1 LMSSADN
8 SADGEKV
15 TLMTLHAAKGLEF
28 PVVFIIGME
37 EGIIPHARVFDASP
51 AELEEERRLAYVG
64 MTRARE
70 ELHLSY
76 AYSRLQFGQRGY
88 NPMSR
93 FITDMGDQVA
103 ETTAAPSF
111 LGAREEEP
119 FYSDELGLE
128 VGDGVKSAAF
138 GVGEVID
145 VDGLAVTIKFSSGQ
159 TKKLN
164 AEYAHLEKL

>member
-1 LMSSADN
+1 
-8 SADGEKV
+8 
-15 TLMTLHAAKGLEF
+15 
-28 PVVFIIGME
+28 ME
-37 EGIIPHARVFDASP
+37 EGIIPHARVFESSP

-76 AYSRLQFGQRGY
+76 AYSRLQFGQRAY

-93 FITDMGDQVA
+93 FITDMGDQISLTDA
-103 ETTAAPSF
+103 NP
-111 LGAREEEP
+111 GIMGQKQDDEP
-119 FYSDELGLE
+119 FYSDEMGLE
-128 VGDGVKSAAF
+128 VGDGVRSAAF

-145 VDGLAVTIKFSSGQ
+145 VDGMAVTIKFSSGQ

>member
-1 LMSSADN
+1 MSSADK
-8 SADGEKV
+8 SADGQKV

-37 EGIIPHARVFDASP
+37 EGIIPHARVFEASP

-76 AYSRLQFGQRGY
+76 AYSRLQFGQRAY

-93 FITDMGDQVA
+93 FITDMGDQISM
-103 ETTAAPSF
+103 TDSNP
-111 LGAREEEP
+111 GMMGKKQDDEP
-119 FYSDELGLE
+119 FYSDDIGLD
-128 VGDGVKSAAF
+128 VGDGVRSAAF

-145 VDGLAVTIKFSSGQ
+145 VDGMAVTIQFSNGQ